1 MSWGSGQAGSG
12 MGIPVGLGNWQI
24 LWDWGIQAIL
34 WGWGVPEFHGGFLW
48 DWGIWEILWYWGVPE
63 IHGGFLWDW
72 GDHEIH
78 GGIPVGLGYTGNPL
92 ELGSLPL
99 GSGCPCCP
107 WGRFVWNWAIPGA
120 IPFGMGAVSFE
131 TSSMPVPVPL
141 GLCPSMSPSPW
152 DRGHPCYPWCH
163 SFWDRGFFGGY
174 VYPSP

>member
-72 GDHEIH
+72 GIQEILWNWGH
-78 GGIPVGLGYTGNPL
+78 FLWDQAAPAVPGAVLFGIGP
-92 ELGSLPL
+92 SLVPFPL
-99 GSGCPCCP
+99 GWGLFPLRRAPCLSLCP
-107 WGRFVWNWAIPGA
+107 WDCVPPCPHPLGIGAIPAIPGA
-120 IPFGMGAVSFE
+120 IPFGIGAFLGAMSIPLPDPPG
-131 TSSMPVPVPL
+131 MPIPVPVP
-141 GLCPSMSPSPW
+141 S
-152 DRGHPCYPWCH
+152 
-163 SFWDRGFFGGY
+163 
-174 VYPSP
+174 